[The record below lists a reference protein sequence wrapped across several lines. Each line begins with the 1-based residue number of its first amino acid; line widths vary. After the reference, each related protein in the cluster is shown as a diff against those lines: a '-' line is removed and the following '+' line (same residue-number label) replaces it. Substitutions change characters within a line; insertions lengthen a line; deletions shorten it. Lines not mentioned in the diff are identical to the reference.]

1 MLLYVQ
7 AASRGHGAADGPGR
21 PAHEQAVQHA
31 GRSVRHHPVLPG
43 QALHQ
48 QERQQQH
55 HQFPALHVK
64 FFS

>member
-43 QALHQ
+43 QALH
-48 QERQQQH
+48 
-55 HQFPALHVK
+55 
-64 FFS
+64 